1 MPIYCLK
8 CDKCEAEQDIY
19 RSIARIDEDL
29 PLCCG
34 ETMHR
39 VLTAPFVQT
48 DIQPYK
54 SMVDGSMITSKSQ
67 HRDHL
72 KQHGMVEIG
81 NEVNAHMKQE
91 KPKVDREGIRKSI
104 ADSIDRLSHN

>member
-1 MPIYCLK
+1 MPIYGLK
-8 CDKCEAEQDIY
+8 CNICGSEQDIY

-29 PLCCG
+29 PVCCG
-34 ETMHR
+34 KTMTR
-39 VLTAPFVQT
+39 VISAPYVQA

-67 HRDHL
+67 HRSHL

-81 NEVNAHMKQE
+81 NEIDAHMTKP
-91 KPKVDREGIRKSI
+91 KPKVDREGIRKAI
-104 ADSIDRLSHN
+104 ADSIERVRK

>member
-1 MPIYCLK
+1 MPIYALK
-8 CDKCEAEQDIY
+8 CDECGSEQDIY

-29 PLCCG
+29 PVCC
-34 ETMHR
+34 EKTMHR

-67 HRDHL
+67 HRAHL

-81 NEVNAHMKQE
+81 NEVNAHMKKE
-91 KPKVDREGIRKSI
+91 VPKVDKEGIRRAIS
-104 ADSIDRLSHN
+104 DSIDKLRPN

>member
-8 CDKCEAEQDIY
+8 CDECGKDEEIY
-19 RSIARIDEDL
+19 RSIARMDDDL
-29 PLCCG
+29 PVCCG
-34 ETMHR
+34 IQMHR

-67 HRDHL
+67 HRSHL

-81 NEVNAHMKQE
+81 NEVKAHMTKE
-91 KPKVDREGIRKSI
+91 KPKVDREGIRREISN
-104 ADSIDRLSHN
+104 AIDKLRSN